1 MRKINL
7 KRVKEETMKKVLIAV
22 DDTKGSKNV
31 LGVFNNLVRPPK
43 EVLLLHVMRLEG
55 RSLMID
61 MLSESE
67 LTTLKESLKGTE
79 HKERLDSQAEKILN
93 FYRKEFENTGL
104 VNVRTIVR
112 EGVPSDEILKVAEEE
127 GVDLIVVGGS
137 GKKGL
142 HRLITGCVSKEV
154 ERNASVPVVVEK
166 AETKLVDQGIE
177 EAVSHNIS

>member
-1 MRKINL
+1 
-7 KRVKEETMKKVLIAV
+7 MKKVLVAV

-31 LGVFNNLVRPPK
+31 LGVFQNLVRPPK
-43 EVLLLHVMRLEG
+43 EVLILHVQRLEG

-67 LTTLKESLKGTE
+67 LSTLKESLEGTE
-79 HKERLDSQAEKILN
+79 YKEKLDMHSEKVLN

-104 VNVRTIVR
+104 VSVRTIKR

-127 GVDLIVVGGS
+127 GVDLIVVGGN

-142 HRLITGCVSKEV
+142 NRLITGCVSKHV
-154 ERNASVPVVVEK
+154 ERNASVPVIVEK
-166 AETKLVDQGIE
+166 PETKE
-177 EAVSHNIS
+177 EVHEVKGTVAPQFS